1 MAAAKDS
8 FANLERHVRLLEE
21 NVEKLSN
28 ALNHWQ
34 QWKEEYETLQED
46 VNALPQP
53 ASRED
58 LGRVREGYEGE
69 LIRDKELVEIFG
81 TNDSKKPDQIK
92 STLTNRL
99 GYVAKNVQ
107 TLEKQL
113 ETARNKLAA
122 ASVVGNPDAAT
133 DDDGLPITEIVEELD
148 DDDNV
153 VSYSLRTPG
162 GKDQAKLLET
172 LEKMGI
178 KEEDIPEGGPKSSS
192 DAVSKPDAPAGKDAR
207 KEEPPSS
214 PSQPAFSK
222 EAQKPQMEEP
232 KKSKTVAKKKSVTFA
247 EDTKLGDVKED
258 QSEASKR
265 LVEILR
271 KARDEQGI
279 IEDPVMPADE
289 SPEDAALREDMIR
302 YNKETMEFEMAPI
315 VAELNLEEGSDID
328 TDEYSDFYDDDD
340 DDDDEE
346 DQWGKS
352 TKPVVDDD
360 WKRQM
365 LELKERLSKHKF
377 GVEKAGY
384 EDDSSSDAGEG
395 IGRITIRRE
404 EPASSE
410 QPAREP
416 KAQDVAPPS
425 DAKKGVRF
433 APTLDIAGE
442 PAVKSAP
449 APAEAQAKPIN
460 KAVVEPLSDVM
471 ERTGGTVQ
479 PPQKSAKKPSRFRME
494 RKNGKSSV
502 GSTPTFHG
510 MPIAPERPTDEGNFA
525 PSGPEGRTLAASVL
539 EHEPSMEAREPDE
552 FDASL
557 LQQQVAEEYH
567 KMRNKLVYQQGGFL
581 KEDERPV
588 RPLDE
593 EEGGPRRVSRFKAA
607 RLARS

>member
-1 MAAAKDS
+1 MVEAKDS

-28 ALNHWQ
+28 ALNHWRR
-34 QWKEEYETLQED
+34 WKEEYETLQED
-46 VNALPQP
+46 VKALPQS

-58 LGRVREGYEGE
+58 LARVREEYEGE

-81 TNDSKKPDQIK
+81 KNDSKKPDQIK

-99 GYVAKNVQ
+99 GYVAKNIQ

-122 ASVVGNPDAAT
+122 ASVVSNPDAAT

-162 GKDQAKLLET
+162 GKDRAKLLET

-178 KEEDIPEGGPKSSS
+178 KEEDIPEGDPKSSS
-192 DAVSKPDAPAGKDAR
+192 DVVSKPDAPSSRDAQ
-207 KEEPPSS
+207 KEKPPSP
-214 PSQPAFSK
+214 PSQPAPSK

-232 KKSKTVAKKKSVTFA
+232 KKPKTVAKKKSVTFA
-247 EDTKLGDVKED
+247 EDTKPGDVEED
-258 QSEASKR
+258 QSETSKR
-265 LVEILR
+265 LMEILR

-340 DDDDEE
+340 DDEE

-352 TKPVVDDD
+352 TRPVVDDD

-365 LELKERLSKHKF
+365 LELKERLSKHTF
-377 GVEKAGY
+377 GVKKTGD
-384 EDDSSSDAGEG
+384 EDDSGSDTGEG
-395 IGRITIRRE
+395 IGQITIRRE

-410 QPAREP
+410 QPASGP

-433 APTLDIAGE
+433 APTLDIADE
-442 PAVKSAP
+442 PAVESAP
-449 APAEAQAKPIN
+449 APALAQAKPIN

-471 ERTGGTVQ
+471 ERTAGAAQ
-479 PPQKSAKKPSRFRME
+479 PTQKSTKKPSRFRME
-494 RKNGKSSV
+494 RKNGTSFV

-510 MPIAPERPTDEGNFA
+510 MPIAPEKPTDGGNFA

-567 KMRNKLVYQQGGFL
+567 KMRNKFVYKQGGFL

>member
-1 MAAAKDS
+1 MAASKDS
-8 FANLERHVRLLEE
+8 LANLERHVRLLEE

-28 ALNHWQ
+28 ALDHWR

-46 VNALPQP
+46 VKDLPQP

-58 LGRVREGYEGE
+58 LARVRGEYEGE

-99 GYVAKNVQ
+99 GYVAKNIQ

-122 ASVVGNPDAAT
+122 ASVVSNPDAAT

-162 GKDQAKLLET
+162 GQDQAKLLET

-178 KEEDIPEGGPKSSS
+178 KEEDIPEGDPESSS
-192 DAVSKPDAPAGKDAR
+192 DTVSKPDASASKDAQ
-207 KEEPPSS
+207 KEKPPSP
-214 PSQPAFSK
+214 PSQPAPSK
-222 EAQKPQMEEP
+222 EAQKPQMEET
-232 KKSKTVAKKKSVTFA
+232 KKSKTVTKKKSVAFA
-247 EDTKLGDVKED
+247 EDTKPGDLEGD
-258 QSEASKR
+258 PSETSKR

-289 SPEDAALREDMIR
+289 CPEDAALREDMIR

-315 VAELNLEEGSDID
+315 VAELNLEEGSDVD

-340 DDDDEE
+340 DDDE

-365 LELKERLSKHKF
+365 LELKERLSKHTF
-377 GVEKAGY
+377 GVEKAGD
-384 EDDSSSDAGEG
+384 EDDSGSDTGEG
-395 IGRITIRRE
+395 IGRITISRE

-410 QPAREP
+410 QPASEP
-416 KAQDVAPPS
+416 KAQDAAAPS

-433 APTLDIAGE
+433 APTLDIADE
-442 PAVKSAP
+442 LAVKSAP
-449 APAEAQAKPIN
+449 AQAQARPIN
-460 KAVVEPLSDVM
+460 KAVVEPLSDVL
-471 ERTGGTVQ
+471 ERTGGAVRPT
-479 PPQKSAKKPSRFRME
+479 QKSTKKPSRFRME
-494 RKNGKSSV
+494 RKNGTSSV

-510 MPIAPERPTDEGNFA
+510 MPIAPERPTDECNFA

-567 KMRNKLVYQQGGFL
+567 KMRNKFVYQQGGFL

>member
-28 ALNHWQ
+28 ALNHWR

-46 VNALPQP
+46 VKALPQP

-58 LGRVREGYEGE
+58 LARVREGYEGE
-69 LIRDKELVEIFG
+69 LIRDKDLVEIFG

-99 GYVAKNVQ
+99 GYVAKNIQ

-122 ASVVGNPDAAT
+122 ASVVSNPDAAT

-172 LEKMGI
+172 LERMGI
-178 KEEDIPEGGPKSSS
+178 KEEDIPEGDLTSSS
-192 DAVSKPDAPAGKDAR
+192 DAVSKPDTPASKDAQ
-207 KEEPPSS
+207 KEKPPS
-214 PSQPAFSK
+214 PPPQPAPSK

-232 KKSKTVAKKKSVTFA
+232 KKSRTVAKKKSVTFA
-247 EDTKLGDVKED
+247 EDTKPGDVKED
-258 QSEASKR
+258 PSETSKR
-265 LVEILR
+265 LAEILR
-271 KARDEQGI
+271 KAREEQGI

-340 DDDDEE
+340 DDDE

-360 WKRQM
+360 WKRHM

-377 GVEKAGY
+377 GVEKAGD
-384 EDDSSSDAGEG
+384 EDDSSSDTGEG

-410 QPAREP
+410 QPASEP
-416 KAQDVAPPS
+416 KAHGVAPPS

-433 APTLDIAGE
+433 ARTLDIVGE

-449 APAEAQAKPIN
+449 AAAEAQTKPIN
-460 KAVVEPLSDVM
+460 KPVVEPLSDVM
-471 ERTGGTVQ
+471 ERTGGAVQ
-479 PPQKSAKKPSRFRME
+479 PTQKSTKKPSRFRME
-494 RKNGKSSV
+494 RKNGTSSV

-567 KMRNKLVYQQGGFL
+567 KMRNKFVYQQGGFL

>member
-21 NVEKLSN
+21 NVEKLSS
-28 ALNHWQ
+28 ALNHWR

-46 VNALPQP
+46 VKALPQP

-58 LGRVREGYEGE
+58 LARVREEYEGE

-99 GYVAKNVQ
+99 GYVAKNIQ

-122 ASVVGNPDAAT
+122 ASIVSNPDAAT

-178 KEEDIPEGGPKSSS
+178 KEEDIPEGDSESSS
-192 DAVSKPDAPAGKDAR
+192 DAVSKPDAPASKDAQ
-207 KEEPPSS
+207 KKKSPSP
-214 PSQPAFSK
+214 PSQPAHSGM
-222 EAQKPQMEEP
+222 AQKSQMEEP
-232 KKSKTVAKKKSVTFA
+232 QKTKTVARKKSVTFA
-247 EDTKLGDVKED
+247 EDTKPGDVKED
-258 QSEASKR
+258 QSETSKR

-271 KARDEQGI
+271 KARDEQGT
-279 IEDPVMPADE
+279 IEDAVMPADE
-289 SPEDAALREDMIR
+289 PPEDAALREDMIR

-340 DDDDEE
+340 DDDE

-377 GVEKAGY
+377 GVDEAGD
-384 EDDSSSDAGEG
+384 EDDSSSDTGEG

-410 QPAREP
+410 RPASEP

-433 APTLDIAGE
+433 APTLDIADE

-449 APAEAQAKPIN
+449 APAKAQAKPIN
-460 KAVVEPLSDVM
+460 KAVVEPLSHVM
-471 ERTGGTVQ
+471 ERTGVAVQ
-479 PPQKSAKKPSRFRME
+479 PTQKSNKKPSRFRME
-494 RKNGKSSV
+494 RKNGTSSV
-502 GSTPTFHG
+502 GSAPTFHG
-510 MPIAPERPTDEGNFA
+510 TPIAPERPTDEGNFA

-567 KMRNKLVYQQGGFL
+567 KMRNKFVYQQGGFL
-581 KEDERPV
+581 KDDERPV